1 MVVLMPQF
9 GCTFT
14 AALKRLSKGVVIFFI
29 TYVEILSTKIETAT
43 AWRIIAIVDN
53 WAVLQ
58 FTIMYPSFQRPDLG
72 VSLYYCSC

>member
-43 AWRIIAIVDN
+43 AWRIIAIVEN
-53 WAVLQ
+53 WAVL
-58 FTIMYPSFQRPDLG
+58 FTIMCPSFKRPDLG